1 MARRRGGKAARAAQR
16 RAEAEANKAV
26 AVELLEIPAE
36 GMAIEPLC
44 ELLAVSQGDV
54 IKVLFMKGIAI
65 QMGQVLDRDTVIAVA
80 EATDV
85 EWIDKE
91 EGGVEVAAR
100 KETDFYS
107 EDDMEDLISTPP
119 VVTIMGHVDHGKTS
133 LLDYIR
139 KAKVAAGEAGG
150 ITQAIGA
157 YQVSTSINDE
167 KRDITFLDTPG
178 HEAFSAMRARAR
190 ARHRH
195 RHRRRR
201 RRRRRAPADQGG
213 GFARARRGRAAHRRR
228 EQDRQGGRQPRARQG
243 GARGA
248 GSGV

>member
-54 IKVLFMKGIAI
+54 IKVLFMKGIAS

-107 EDDMEDLISTPP
+107 EDDMEDLISRPP

-178 HEAFSAMRARAR
+178 HEAFSAMRARGAR
-190 ARHRH
+190 VTDIAIVVV
-195 RHRRRR
+195 
-201 RRRRRAPADQGG
+201 AADDGVADQGG